1 MCYVWAILTYE
12 LPLPAKDDGLFFDEV
27 GSWVEDKHRLV
38 ALYDSL
44 FSTGMK
50 NKWDSRVYID
60 LYAGPGLL
68 KIRDTNKFIWGSPI
82 LALSVKDSFDKYIVC
97 ENDTESLDALKKRVA
112 SQFPHADVEFV
123 SGSCDE
129 QVDKIRQLIPR
140 VTKTNRV
147 LSFCFVDPFDLSLR
161 FSTIKKIAEH
171 FVDFLFLLALHMD
184 ANRNLAAYLD
194 TRNRKID
201 DFLGI
206 RDWRERWTRL
216 PEPKNFPRFLAEMYA
231 EQMQTLGYLPVGFDK
246 MKQVRSDVKNLPL
259 YHLALFSRHRLAY
272 EYWDEVLKYST
283 PQLRLDLRD

>member
-1 MCYVWAILTYE
+1 MTYE
-12 LPLPAKDDGLFFDEV
+12 PSIPAKNDGLFFAEV
-27 GSWVEDKHRLV
+27 GSWAEDKHSLV

-82 LALSVKDSFDKYIVC
+82 LALGVERPFNKYIFC
-97 ENDTESLDALKKRVA
+97 ENDAVSLEALKKRVA
-112 SQFPHADVEFV
+112 GHFPDADVQFV
-123 SGSCDE
+123 AGSCDE
-129 QVDKIRQLIPR
+129 QVDKISRLIPR
-140 VTKTNRV
+140 ATRTNHV
-147 LSFCFVDPFDLSLR
+147 LSFCFVDPYDLSIQ
-161 FSTIKKIAEH
+161 FSTIKRIAEY
-171 FVDFLFLLALHMD
+171 FVDFLFVLALHMD

-194 TRNRKID
+194 TKNTKID
-201 DFLGI
+201 DFLGMP
-206 RDWRERWTRL
+206 DWRERWLRL

-231 EQMQTLGYLPVGFDK
+231 EQMQTLRYLPVGFDK

-259 YHLALFSRHRLAY
+259 YHLALFSRHELAY

-283 PQLRLDLRD
+283 PQLRLDLGD

>member
-1 MCYVWAILTYE
+1 LTYE
-12 LPLPAKDDGLFFDEV
+12 PSIPARDDGLFSGEV

-50 NKWDSRVYID
+50 KKWDSRVYID

-68 KIRDTNKFIWGSPI
+68 KIRDTNKFIWGSPM
-82 LALSVKDSFDKYIVC
+82 LALGVEHPFDKYIFC
-97 ENDTESLDALKKRVA
+97 ENDALSLDALKKRVA
-112 SQFPHADVEFV
+112 GHFPNADVEFV
-123 SGSCDE
+123 PGSCDE
-129 QVDKIRQLIPR
+129 QVERISRLIPKASR
-140 VTKTNRV
+140 TSRV
-147 LSFCFVDPFDLSLR
+147 LSFCFVDPYDLSLQ
-161 FSTIKKIAEH
+161 FSTIRKIAEH

-194 TRNRKID
+194 VKNKKID
-201 DFLGI
+201 DFLGMPN
-206 RDWRERWTRL
+206 WRERWIRL

-231 EQMQTLGYLPVGFDK
+231 EQMQTLRYLPVEFNK

-259 YHLALFSRHRLAY
+259 YHLALFSRHALAY

-283 PQLRLDLRD
+283 PQLRFDLRD

>member
-1 MCYVWAILTYE
+1 M
-12 LPLPAKDDGLFFDEV
+12 
-27 GSWVEDKHRLV
+27 EDKHRLV

-44 FSTGMK
+44 FSKGMK

-68 KIRDTNKFIWGSPI
+68 KIRDTSKFIWGSPI
-82 LALSVKDSFDKYIVC
+82 LALSVKDPFDKYIFC
-97 ENDTESLDALKKRVA
+97 ENDPEALDALKKRVA
-112 SQFPHADVEFV
+112 IHFPDADVEFV
-123 SGSCDE
+123 VGSCDE
-129 QVDKIRQLIPR
+129 QIDKISQLIPKADR
-140 VTKTNRV
+140 THRV
-147 LSFCFVDPFDLSLR
+147 LSFCFVDPFDLSLQ
-161 FSTIKKIAEH
+161 FSTMKRISEH

-184 ANRNLAAYLD
+184 ANRNLAIYLD
-194 TRNRKID
+194 RKNRKID

-206 RDWRERWTRL
+206 SDWREGWDSL

-231 EQMQTLGYLPVGFDK
+231 KQMQTLRYLPVGFDR

-259 YHLALFSRHRLAY
+259 YHLALFSRHALAF

>member
-1 MCYVWAILTYE
+1 MTYE
-12 LPLPAKDDGLFFDEV
+12 LSIPAKDDGLFFGEV

-50 NKWDSRVYID
+50 NKWDLRVYID

-82 LALSVKDSFDKYIVC
+82 LALGVEHPFDKYIFC
-97 ENDTESLDALKKRVA
+97 ESEAVALDGLKKRVA
-112 SQFPHADVEFV
+112 VHFPDADVEFV
-123 SGSCDE
+123 PGSCDE
-129 QVDKIRQLIPR
+129 QVYRISRLIPKA
-140 VTKTNRV
+140 TKTKRV
-147 LSFCFVDPFDLSLR
+147 LSFCFVDPYDLSLQ
-161 FSTIKKIAEH
+161 FSTIKRIAEY

-194 TRNRKID
+194 AKNRKID
-201 DFLGI
+201 DFLGMPN
-206 RDWRERWTRL
+206 WRERWGQL
-216 PEPKNFPRFLAEMYA
+216 QEPKSFPRFLAEMYA
-231 EQMQTLGYLPVGFDK
+231 GQMQTLRYLPTGFDK

-259 YHLALFSRHRLAY
+259 YHLALFSRHKLAY

>member
-1 MCYVWAILTYE
+1 LTYE
-12 LPLPAKDDGLFFDEV
+12 HSVPAKDDGLFFGEV

-82 LALSVKDSFDKYIVC
+82 LALGVKDSFDKYIFC
-97 ENDTESLDALKKRVA
+97 ENDAESLHALEKRVA
-112 SQFPHADVEFV
+112 SQFPDADVEFV
-123 SGSCDE
+123 PGSCDE
-129 QVDKIRQLIPR
+129 RVDKITQLIPR
-140 VTKTNRV
+140 ATRTNSV

-161 FSTIKKIAEH
+161 FSTIKKIAEY
-171 FVDFLFLLALHMD
+171 FVDFLSLLALHMD
-184 ANRNLAAYLD
+184 ANRNLTAYLD
-194 TRNRKID
+194 TKNKKID
-201 DFLGI
+201 DFLGM
-206 RDWRERWTRL
+206 RDWRERWSRL

-231 EQMQTLGYLPVGFDK
+231 EQMQTLQYLPVGFDK
-246 MKQVRSDVKNLPL
+246 MKQVRSDVRNLPL

-272 EYWDEVLKYST
+272 EYWDEVLTYST
-283 PQLRLDLRD
+283 PQLRLDLRDQ

>member
-1 MCYVWAILTYE
+1 MTHE
-12 LPLPAKDDGLFFDEV
+12 LPIPARDDGLFSSEV

-68 KIRDTNKFIWGSPI
+68 KVRDTAKFIWGSPI
-82 LALSVKDSFDKYIVC
+82 IALGAKDPFDKYIFC
-97 ENDTESLDALKKRVA
+97 ENDAEALAALRQRVA
-112 SQFPHADVEFV
+112 RHFPTADVEFV
-123 SGSCDE
+123 EGSCDK
-129 QVDKIRQLIPR
+129 QVDRISQFIPKAS
-140 VTKTNRV
+140 KTHHV
-147 LSFCFVDPFDLSLR
+147 LSFCFVDPFDLSLQ
-161 FSTIKKIAEH
+161 FSTIRKIAEH

-184 ANRNLAAYLD
+184 ANRNLSVYLD
-194 TRNRKID
+194 RKNRKID

-206 RDWRERWTRL
+206 PDWRERWELL
-216 PEPKNFPRFLAEMYA
+216 PEPKSFPRFLAEMYA

-259 YHLALFSRHRLAY
+259 YHLALFSRHTLAF
-272 EYWDEVLKYST
+272 EYWEDVLKYST